1 MSKLED
7 RIRESHRRTF
17 PATPPQ
23 GGWDRI
29 HQELNRPVGGNRP
42 RTLFGWGFVSGLL
55 AGGLAVY
62 LLVSLTGGSPSAPA
76 MATAPCPEVS
86 SPERAAL
93 ATGVSSDE
101 ASMDVAGAVT
111 RTERS
116 STPASDAERDVNT
129 SDQRSEA
136 PEAIEPET
144 LAATPSSDPA
154 IEANSDVLLSAGPT
168 MPLRVTPLL
177 PAAARLFSDHPVTS
191 RGGGNY
197 ASRFTPVAPKA
208 FTPATDA
215 AQPEK
220 KWTFH
225 RVPKGTSMRPR
236 WELGGSLL
244 VVPARQR
251 YYGFALDRQASRPGQ
266 ETRIVSSPDG
276 PDTLY
281 RGQVTGIAD
290 RTHTFNFRSLFLE
303 VGHQF
308 PNGIRLSGGLLGIV
322 SNTRNL
328 GNRLGVLEDLRS
340 SGEATEIITS
350 SERRL
355 IGTLSFQYTFFRR
368 RRFRL
373 SAGLGIVTFL
383 GTRNA
388 ETSFI
393 AVGEE
398 VPFQRQ
404 TSFSYNNIPFFR
416 TTPLPSLQV
425 QYQISR
431 HLSLTGDLVPGLGIG
446 LRYGIASSKE

>member
-7 RIRESHRRTF
+7 RIRESHRRIF
-17 PATPPQ
+17 PVSPPEGAWERLHQ
-23 GGWDRI
+23 DLDRPEKE
-29 HQELNRPVGGNRP
+29 HRPK
-42 RTLFGWGFVSGLL
+42 TLFGWGFFSGLL
-55 AGGLAVY
+55 TGGLGVY
-62 LLVSLTGGSPSAPA
+62 LLLSMVGGPAVAPQT
-76 MATAPCPEVS
+76 ATAPCPEASAAEQTSLAGGIGNDGLFTNPPGTITEPDARIPAVGYVKQEETAPDLSSQSRDAVVPTRLKESSASSVLPEEDPEIAPAVS
-86 SPERAAL
+86 
-93 ATGVSSDE
+93 
-101 ASMDVAGAVT
+101 
-111 RTERS
+111 
-116 STPASDAERDVNT
+116 
-129 SDQRSEA
+129 
-136 PEAIEPET
+136 
-144 LAATPSSDPA
+144 
-154 IEANSDVLLSAGPT
+154 
-168 MPLRVTPLL
+168 LRVSRRPTPPL
-177 PAAARLFSDHPVTS
+177 PVPDNPFIDLPITS
-191 RGGGNY
+191 RGAANHM
-197 ASRFTPVAPKA
+197 SRLPVRPLS
-208 FTPATDA
+208 FTPAADSP
-215 AQPEK
+215 QPEK

-225 RVPKGTSMRPR
+225 RVPKDMDLLPR
-236 WELGGSLL
+236 WEVGGSLL

-266 ETRIVSSPDG
+266 EMRIVSSPDG
-276 PDTLY
+276 RDTLY

-340 SGEATEIITS
+340 SGAATEIITS

-425 QYQISR
+425 QYQLSR

-446 LRYGIASSKE
+446 LRYGIDSSGK